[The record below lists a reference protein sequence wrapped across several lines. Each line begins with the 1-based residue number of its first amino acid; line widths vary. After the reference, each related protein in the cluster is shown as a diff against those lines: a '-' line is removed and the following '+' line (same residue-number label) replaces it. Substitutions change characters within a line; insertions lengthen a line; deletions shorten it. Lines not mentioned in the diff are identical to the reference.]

1 MGSLAHYTCCG
12 KEMLE
17 KMAILESTLGGGRF
31 FASGSTVA
39 RNSALI
45 CSNPYVPG
53 KDCSTVFGNGSWDN
67 AHTSDLSNMGKRLG
81 NKSNTLVQHAQHTGG
96 SSGG

>member
-1 MGSLAHYTCCG
+1 
-12 KEMLE
+12 MLE

-67 AHTSDLSNMGKRLG
+67 AHTSDLSKGKRLG
-81 NKSNTLVQHAQHTGG
+81 GELSTLVQRAQHMGG
-96 SSGG
+96 NSDG